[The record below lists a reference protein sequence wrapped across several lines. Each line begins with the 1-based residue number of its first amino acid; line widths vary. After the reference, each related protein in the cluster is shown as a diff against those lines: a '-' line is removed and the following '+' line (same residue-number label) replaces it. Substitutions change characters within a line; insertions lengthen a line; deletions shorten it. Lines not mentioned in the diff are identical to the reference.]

1 MNISEL
7 SIKRPVFAWMLMF
20 GLIVFGGISFMR
32 MGISQLPDVDYPVVS
47 VNVRL
52 EGAAPEVIETS
63 VVDIIEN
70 AVMTIQSIRSVSSRS
85 ENSEGT
91 VTIEFELNRDIDLA
105 VQDVQA
111 KVAAVMQKLPKDTLS
126 PTIRKSNPEDQ
137 PIMLLTLESDRF
149 PLKDLMAYTNDRVKN
164 QFSTVAGVGD
174 ITLGGYRD
182 PNLRVWVDGQPWP
195 DAQQPP
201 AKQVTGWIAAA
212 PGPHRIDL
220 ALAVS
225 GNGQALQL
233 GLVSADEEALP
244 PPAPEGEQWSS
255 QVETLRKQVE
265 DLESKERQELG
276 ELTIMFRGVKD
287 DQTAKCNGLEIKIN
301 QEIDAEILALEK
313 KRDAA
318 LGVVRKV
325 RDEYIE
331 EARQIGVSEAARIR
345 GENAPVREQLTAE
358 LATAEERARQHE
370 RTEGTREAAI
380 VARREATDKKA
391 NSEIL
396 TESLTR
402 LKDLRLKVAERLP
415 IKNIRIQD
423 GRLFN
428 LDKVAFKRWNTVQQ
442 LVFCLKI
449 AVIAHRE
456 AGFVCVDNFEHFDT
470 QMKEAAL
477 AACRKYAEDEGMQ
490 FILCAV
496 SDEPELKVVEG

>member
-1 MNISEL
+1 
-7 SIKRPVFAWMLMF
+7 
-20 GLIVFGGISFMR
+20 MR
-32 MGISQLPDVDYPVVS
+32 LQH
-47 VNVRL
+47 
-52 EGAAPEVIETS
+52 
-63 VVDIIEN
+63 
-70 AVMTIQSIRSVSSRS
+70 
-85 ENSEGT
+85 
-91 VTIEFELNRDIDLA
+91 VTITDMAGFAGVHEFDLPAICLITGKNGRGKSSLLDCLRYCFDSGHDEDMIHSGAECGEIIVLLDDGGAVRARAARADNKTTRDWRLPGARKWNINRSFIDKISAAISYNAASYLDLPERKQIEALLQMMPIQVDTSEVTEAIGSAAALVKLPALPPTVNGLELVDLCYDSIYDQRRELN
-105 VQDVQA
+105 
-111 KVAAVMQKLPKDTLS
+111 
-126 PTIRKSNPEDQ
+126 
-137 PIMLLTLESDRF
+137 
-149 PLKDLMAYTNDRVKN
+149 
-164 QFSTVAGVGD
+164 
-174 ITLGGYRD
+174 
-182 PNLRVWVDGQPWP
+182 
-195 DAQQPP
+195 
-201 AKQVTGWIAAA
+201 
-212 PGPHRIDL
+212 
-220 ALAVS
+220 
-225 GNGQALQL
+225 
-233 GLVSADEEALP
+233 VSADTQEKHASELERALP
-244 PPAPEGEQWSS
+244 PPAPEGEVWAE
-255 QVETLRKQVE
+255 QVDVLRIMIAQLE
-265 DLESKERQELG
+265 DKERAGLG
-276 ELTIMFRGVKD
+276 ELTVMFRGVKD
-287 DQTAKCNGLEIKIN
+287 DQTQKNADRETEINK
-301 QEIDAEILALEK
+301 EIDAEILALEK
-313 KRDAA
+313 R
-318 LGVVRKV
+318 
-325 RDEYIE
+325 RDERLNASRHERDSYIE

-423 GRLFN
+423 GRLYN

-456 AGFVCVDNFEHFDT
+456 AGFVCIDNFEHFDT

>member
-1 MNISEL
+1 MSRL
-7 SIKRPVFAWMLMF
+7 SRDPD
-20 GLIVFGGISFMR
+20 
-32 MGISQLPDVDYPVVS
+32 LPD
-47 VNVRL
+47 
-52 EGAAPEVIETS
+52 
-63 VVDIIEN
+63 
-70 AVMTIQSIRSVSSRS
+70 
-85 ENSEGT
+85 
-91 VTIEFELNRDIDLA
+91 DIDLPENIA
-105 VQDVQA
+105 REDATPHKGKGNPERLATIGQA
-111 KVAAVMQKLPKDTLS
+111 IAKKRAEDYDRRTTIAKDELS
-126 PTIRKSNPEDQ
+126 PKAIKEA
-137 PIMLLTLESDRF
+137 E
-149 PLKDLMAYTNDRVKN
+149 
-164 QFSTVAGVGD
+164 
-174 ITLGGYRD
+174 
-182 PNLRVWVDGQPWP
+182 
-195 DAQQPP
+195 
-201 AKQVTGWIAAA
+201 
-212 PGPHRIDL
+212 
-220 ALAVS
+220 ALA
-225 GNGQALQL
+225 A
-233 GLVSADEEALP
+233 
-244 PPAPEGEQWSS
+244 GEK
-255 QVETLRKQVE
+255 R
-265 DLESKERQELG
+265 
-276 ELTIMFRGVKD
+276 
-287 DQTAKCNGLEIKIN
+287 AK
-301 QEIDAEILALEK
+301 EIDAEILALEK

-318 LGVVRKV
+318 LGVVRKD

>member
-1 MNISEL
+1 MRLQHVTITDMAGFSGVHEFDLPAICLISGKNGRGKSSLLDCLRYCFDSGHDEDMIHSGAECGEIIVLLDDGGAVRARAARADNKTTRDWRLPGARKWNINRSFIDKISAAISYNAASFLDLPERKQIESLLAMMPIKVDTSEVTEAIGSAATLVKLPVLPATINGLELVDLSYDSIYDQRRELNVAADTQEKHASEL
-7 SIKRPVFAWMLMF
+7 ER
-20 GLIVFGGISFMR
+20 
-32 MGISQLPDVDYPVVS
+32 
-47 VNVRL
+47 
-52 EGAAPEVIETS
+52 
-63 VVDIIEN
+63 
-70 AVMTIQSIRSVSSRS
+70 
-85 ENSEGT
+85 
-91 VTIEFELNRDIDLA
+91 
-105 VQDVQA
+105 
-111 KVAAVMQKLPKDTLS
+111 
-126 PTIRKSNPEDQ
+126 
-137 PIMLLTLESDRF
+137 
-149 PLKDLMAYTNDRVKN
+149 
-164 QFSTVAGVGD
+164 
-174 ITLGGYRD
+174 
-182 PNLRVWVDGQPWP
+182 
-195 DAQQPP
+195 
-201 AKQVTGWIAAA
+201 
-212 PGPHRIDL
+212 
-220 ALAVS
+220 
-225 GNGQALQL
+225 
-233 GLVSADEEALP
+233 ALP

-265 DLESKERQELG
+265 DLESKERHDLG

-287 DQTAKCNGLEIKIN
+287 DQTARCNGLEIKIN

>member
-1 MNISEL
+1 MRLQHVTITDMAGFSGVHEFDLPAICLITGKNGRGKSSLLDCLRYCFDSGHDEDMIHTGAECGEIIVILDDGGAVRARSARADNKTTRDWRLPGARKWNVNRSFIDKISAAISYNAASFLDLPERKQIEALLAMMPIEVDRSEVGDAVGSAGNIVKL
-7 SIKRPVFAWMLMF
+7 PV
-20 GLIVFGGISFMR
+20 
-32 MGISQLPDVDYPVVS
+32 LPPS
-47 VNVRL
+47 VNGL
-52 EGAAPEVIETS
+52 EL
-63 VVDIIEN
+63 VDLCYD
-70 AVMTIQSIRSVSSRS
+70 SIYDQRR
-85 ENSEGT
+85 
-91 VTIEFELNRDIDLA
+91 ELN
-105 VQDVQA
+105 
-111 KVAAVMQKLPKDTLS
+111 
-126 PTIRKSNPEDQ
+126 
-137 PIMLLTLESDRF
+137 
-149 PLKDLMAYTNDRVKN
+149 
-164 QFSTVAGVGD
+164 
-174 ITLGGYRD
+174 
-182 PNLRVWVDGQPWP
+182 
-195 DAQQPP
+195 
-201 AKQVTGWIAAA
+201 
-212 PGPHRIDL
+212 
-220 ALAVS
+220 
-225 GNGQALQL
+225 
-233 GLVSADEEALP
+233 VSADTQEKHASELERALP
-244 PPAPEGEQWSS
+244 PPAPDGEQWAS

-265 DLESKERQELG
+265 DLESKERADLG

-287 DQTAKCNGLEIKIN
+287 EQTQTCLDSEFVINADMDAKIKQLEIERDQRIGIVRK
-301 QEIDAEILALEK
+301 D
-313 KRDAA
+313 RDA
-318 LGVVRKV
+318 
-325 RDEYIE
+325 YIE

-415 IKNIRIQD
+415 IKNIRIHD

-456 AGFVCVDNFEHFDT
+456 AGFVCIDNFEHFDS
-470 QMKEAAL
+470 QMRDAAL